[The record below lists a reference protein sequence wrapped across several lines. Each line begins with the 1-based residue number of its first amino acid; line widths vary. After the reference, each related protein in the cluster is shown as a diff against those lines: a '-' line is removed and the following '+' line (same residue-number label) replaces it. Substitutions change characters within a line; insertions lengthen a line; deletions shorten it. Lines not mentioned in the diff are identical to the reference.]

1 MTHHDTIVAKRAPN
15 NGDGDTGS
23 FSIIE
28 DDGQFSVY
36 EGGYCHA
43 SGCGSL
49 EEATTAAQ
57 ELAADFD
64 ADALKDLKAKWLEKP
79 SSNIEETVGFED
91 VRQELLVF
99 RLETSLA
106 AAKKEIKRLHDI
118 IRPFGA
124 LLNDL
129 CGFDR

>member
-15 NGDGDTGS
+15 RGDGDAGS
-23 FSIIE
+23 FDIIE
-28 DDGQFSVY
+28 NDGQFSVY

-49 EEATTAAQ
+49 EEATTEAQKLATNFDVAA
-57 ELAADFD
+57 LAT
-64 ADALKDLKAKWLEKP
+64 LKAEWIRDP
-79 SSNIEETVGFED
+79 SFDIEDTAGFED
-91 VRQELLVF
+91 VRQELYAF
-99 RLETSLA
+99 RLETELA
-106 AAKKEIKRLHDI
+106 GARKEIRRLHDI